1 MWIDYWFCDDVIKGT
16 GRVLMK
22 DFLTYL
28 LNYSIKQPIYIN
40 KNTIIKAYAVAS
52 IAETYSHKKIT
63 KSNNQKLI
71 HYYKAMGFTEKNEGG
86 PTIVSGTIDNIIKTI
101 TNYIG
106 GKKQNTKRRKTKRK
120 RYTNRKK

>member
-1 MWIDYWFCDDVIKGT
+1 
-16 GRVLMK
+16 MK

-40 KNTIIKAYAVAS
+40 KNTIIQAYAVAS
-52 IAETYSHKKIT
+52 IADTFSHKKII
-63 KSNNQKLI
+63 KSDNNKLVK
-71 HYYKAMGFTEKNEGG
+71 YYEAIGFTKNNEGG
-86 PTIVSGTIDNIIKTI
+86 WPTMVSGKIDNIIKTI